1 MKLRYYLRGLGI
13 GIIVTALTMGI
24 ASGGGRPLTD
34 AEIRAAAYE
43 LGMVDSGSLKLTDIQ
58 PTPAPAESGE
68 TGSDGEDIGESG
80 ETQENSVADGGTA
93 AGEETPEPT
102 PTSDATPEL
111 IPEPTPTPTPEETPE
126 PISESTPAPEQSS
139 SEESG
144 TVTVTIKSG
153 SGSRTVCNQLKE
165 AGLIEDAGAF
175 DQYLMDNGY
184 SRRICVGTYEIELG
198 ADWEKIAK
206 IISKT
211 K

>member
-102 PTSDATPEL
+102 PT
-111 IPEPTPTPTPEETPE
+111 PEETPE
-126 PISESTPAPEQSS
+126 PISESTPEPEQSS

-184 SRRICVGTYEIELG
+184 SRRIYVGTYEIELG

-206 IISKT
+206 TISKT

>member
-43 LGMVDSGSLKLTDIQ
+43 LGMVDSGSLKLADIQ

-68 TGSDGEDIGESG
+68 TGSDGMDISESG

-102 PTSDATPEL
+102 PT
-111 IPEPTPTPTPEETPE
+111 PTPEESPE
-126 PISESTPAPEQSS
+126 PISESTPAPEESS

-206 IISKT
+206 TISKT

>member
-102 PTSDATPEL
+102 PT
-111 IPEPTPTPTPEETPE
+111 PEETPE
-126 PISESTPAPEQSS
+126 PISESTPEPEQSS

-206 IISKT
+206 TISKT